1 MIEDKFIS
9 ISQASELLGVHINT
23 LRRWTDGGKIKCSKT
38 IGNHRKYLLSE
49 ILSLQGKEFENNN
62 LNKDVVVIYTR
73 VSSND
78 QKQHGDLD
86 RQKTRVMEYC
96 VSKGYKVG
104 YILDDCCSG
113 MKYNRPKL
121 DKLYQLVINREINKV
136 VVEHKDRL
144 VRFGFDCMKVFFNSY
159 GVEIECVE
167 ETLPRS
173 FESELVEDVMSLM
186 TSFTA
191 KLHSRRKRQS
201 KEYRKKQ
208 EVK

>member
-1 MIEDKFIS
+1 MNNDRLIS
-9 ISQASELLGVHINT
+9 ISEASRLLGVSLNT
-23 LRRWTDGGKIKCSKT
+23 LRKWDSNGKLVAVKCSS
-38 IGNHRKYLLSE
+38 NHRRYLLST
-49 ILSLQGKEFENNN
+49 ILEMQGNATDDSRNEQS
-62 LNKDVVVIYTR
+62 VAIYCR

-104 YILDDCCSG
+104 YVLDDCCSG

-121 DKLYQLVINREINKV
+121 DKLYELVTSRKISKV

-144 VRFGFDCMKVFFNSY
+144 VRFGFDCIKAFFNSY
-159 GVEIECVE
+159 GVEIEYVE
-167 ETLPRS
+167 ETLPKS
-173 FESELVEDVMSLM
+173 FEAELVEDVMSLM

-201 KEYRKKQ
+201 KEYKARQ
-208 EVK
+208 ENK

>member
-1 MIEDKFIS
+1 MNNDKLIPIS
-9 ISQASELLGVHINT
+9 KASEMLGVSINT
-23 LRRWTDGGKIKCSKT
+23 LRKWDACGKLSAIKLS
-38 IGNHRKYLLSE
+38 GNHRHYSLSTINE
-49 ILSLQGKEFENNN
+49 MIGNKEQESNNGN
-62 LNKDVVVIYTR
+62 AVAIYCR

-96 VSKGYKVG
+96 VSKGYSVG

-121 DKLYQLVINREINKV
+121 DKLYELVTSRKINKV

-144 VRFGFDCMKVFFNSY
+144 VRFGFDCIKAFFNSY
-159 GVEIECVE
+159 GVEIEYVE
-167 ETLPRS
+167 ETLPKS
-173 FESELVEDVMSLM
+173 FEAELVEDVMSLM

-201 KEYRKKQ
+201 KEYKAKQ
-208 EVK
+208 ENK

>member
-49 ILSLQGKEFENNN
+49 ILSLQGKEVENNN
-62 LNKDVVVIYTR
+62 LNEDVVAIYTR
-73 VSSND
+73 VSSNH
-78 QKQHGDLD
+78 QKTQGDLD

-96 VSKGYKVG
+96 VSKGYKIG

-136 VVEHKDRL
+136 IVEHKDRL

-167 ETLPRS
+167 ETLPKS

-208 EVK
+208 EEK

>member
-1 MIEDKFIS
+1 MNEDKLIS
-9 ISQASELLGVHINT
+9 ISKASELLGVSLNT
-23 LRRWTDGGKIKCSKT
+23 LRNWDEDGVFKSERT
-38 IGNHRKYLLSE
+38 PGNHRKYFISK
-49 ILSLQGKEFENNN
+49 ILELQGKQNKENKNED
-62 LNKDVVVIYTR
+62 DVCIYCR

-104 YILDDCCSG
+104 YVLDDCCSG

-121 DKLYQLVINREINKV
+121 DKLYKLIIERKISKVI
-136 VVEHKDRL
+136 VEHKDRL

-159 GVEIECVE
+159 DVEIEYVE
-167 ETLPRS
+167 EVMPKS
-173 FESELVEDVMSLM
+173 FESELCEDVMSLM

-191 KLHSRRKRQS
+191 RLHSRRKRQS
-201 KEYRKKQ
+201 KEFRKKQ
-208 EVK
+208 ENK

>member
-49 ILSLQGKEFENNN
+49 ILSLQGKEVENEN
-62 LNKDVVVIYTR
+62 LNEDVVAIYTR
-73 VSSND
+73 VNSND

-96 VSKGYKVG
+96 VSKGYKIG

-144 VRFGFDCMKVFFNSY
+144 VRFGFDCIKVFFNSY
-159 GVEIECVE
+159 GVEIEYVE
-167 ETLPRS
+167 ETLPKS

-186 TSFTA
+186 TSFTT

-208 EVK
+208 EEK